1 MIRHG
6 FRYPFLVLLTVIAA
20 GCSTAAAREGFY
32 TGDDTFQMNKEASGQ
47 QTRITRDLFIAG
59 AGKYD
64 ITGDLWG
71 QTMGGYAVSKQKTK
85 GILDRLYSRAFYFE
99 DPNTGNALV
108 YVSVDNWSVSLAVRE
123 AVIAVL
129 QRGSYRLN
137 DGRLV
142 VFKGKNGVS
151 LFNQA
156 NVMIAATH
164 THAGFAGFDDHTMY
178 NISAGGQNRR
188 VFDLFVDGVVHS
200 VALAYANRESAVLS
214 MVKGDLAGSYNV
226 SHNRSMGA
234 HLNNRSDL
242 RSDLTLTEWEKM
254 DDYEQ
259 FAEKFKAAYTDKEMT
274 LLKLTAADDGRDIGC
289 IAWFGVHP
297 CGISA
302 ANRLVSGD
310 TKGRASLMVENFM
323 NSGNESSDD
332 FVCAQPQTNLGDVG
346 EIRVCYKKNLFG
358 YSTEEEY
365 TNVMLTASLLAART
379 LELYAEDGTLI
390 KNDGVGAA
398 VNYINFAHVDID
410 EAYQYH
416 PETYATRTAPA
427 AVGYSAAIGS
437 EVHQTGLPLKEGMT
451 LDTPPSCLIRFAQ
464 GLLKPLRD
472 TDTKYDLARILYVTD
487 ELQELQKPKR
497 IVMVPS
503 RALPEWV
510 PQILPVQLYKIGG
523 FYLAAAPFETTTVS
537 GRRIRRNLESVLE
550 KEGLPY
556 QAVVYNGNTN
566 AYASYMTTPEEY
578 EKQHYE
584 GGFTLFGI
592 NQHPAV
598 MQETARLVT
607 LIRKETSGRQYG
619 DPEWIK
625 DAPLSL
631 DSGDVI
637 RKPIEDPSVS
647 YVPAGTC
654 FGQLRGK
661 MPQTVSAGTDLELS
675 FRVSGLNQPKM
686 LNRSYFYIQRYL
698 PEIEKWVTVADDSS
712 LSTWF
717 SARGNRSGMTID
729 TMWKIPSSAVPG
741 VYRYVVQCVIVKN
754 KGVSLPAYAYSPE
767 FEITA
772 SDEEPVLRLTEF
784 PMLEGAK
791 PDSRTTIVL
800 WESDKPVEANAFLI
814 RLVCDYNS
822 SILKGKILF
831 DDGTAYPLRNLS
843 PVGEASAISFPRK
856 AVSSVSLIVETTNR
870 IDNTIPEIAE
880 IAFYDRPLPETPKK
894 VYVEKGKILE
904 IDNYYETVFPD
915 EDE

>member
-1 MIRHG
+1 MNSNRKCFVCVIVAL
-6 FRYPFLVLLTVIAA
+6 LVLA
-20 GCSTAAAREGFY
+20 GCSTASAREGFY
-32 TGDDTFQMNKEASGQ
+32 TGDDTLTFGTEASGQ
-47 QTRITRDLFIAG
+47 QTLITQDLFTAG

-85 GILDRLYSRAFYFE
+85 GVLDRLYSRAFYFE
-99 DPNTGNALV
+99 DPKTGNALV

-123 AVIAVL
+123 AVISLL

-137 DGRLV
+137 DGRIV

-151 LFNQA
+151 VFNPA

-164 THAGFAGFDDHTMY
+164 THSGFAGFDDHTMY
-178 NISAGGQNRR
+178 NISAGGRNSR
-188 VFDLFVDGVVHS
+188 VFNAFVEGIVHS
-200 VALAYANRESAVLS
+200 VVLAYANRESAVISLT
-214 MVKGDLAGSYNV
+214 KGDLAGSYNV

-242 RSDLTLTEWEKM
+242 RSDLTLAEWEEM
-254 DDYEQ
+254 DDYAR

-274 LLKLTAADDGRDIGC
+274 ILKLTAADDGHDIGC
-289 IAWFGVHP
+289 IAWFAVHP

-302 ANRLVSGD
+302 SNHLVSGD

-323 NSGNESSDD
+323 NSRNESPDD

-346 EIRVCYKKNLFG
+346 EIRVSYKKDLFG
-358 YSTEEEY
+358 YTTEEEY

-379 LELYAEDGTLI
+379 LELYAEEGTVI
-390 KNDGVGAA
+390 KNDGVRAA
-398 VNYINFAHVDID
+398 VNYIDFSHVDID
-410 EAYQYH
+410 EVYQYH

-427 AVGYSAAIGS
+427 AVGYAAGIGS
-437 EVHQTGLPLKEGMT
+437 EVHQTGLPLEEGMT
-451 LDTPPSCLIRFAQ
+451 VETPPSCLIRFAQ
-464 GLLKPLRD
+464 GLLKPLKD
-472 TDTKYDLARILYVTD
+472 TDTKYDFGRILYVTD

-497 IVMVPS
+497 VLMVPS
-503 RALPEWV
+503 RANPDWV

-537 GRRIRRNLESVLE
+537 GRRIRRNLESVLTAA
-550 KEGLPY
+550 GMPY

-592 NQHPAV
+592 NQQPAV
-598 MQETARLVT
+598 MQETARLVK
-607 LIRKETSGRQYG
+607 LIQKETSGRQTG
-619 DPEWIK
+619 DPEWIRDEPK
-625 DAPLSL
+625 KIDPADIL
-631 DSGDVI
+631 
-637 RKPIEDPSVS
+637 RKEIDDSVS
-647 YVPAGTC
+647 YVPAGSY
-654 FGQLRGK
+654 FGKLKGK
-661 MPQTVSAGTDLELS
+661 MPETVCAGTDLELS
-675 FRVSGLNQPKM
+675 FRISGLNRPEM
-686 LNRSYFYIQRYL
+686 LNRSYFYVQRYL
-698 PEIEKWVTVADDSS
+698 PEIEKWVTVTDDSG
-712 LSTWF
+712 LDTWF
-717 SARGNRSGMTID
+717 SGRKASSGMIID
-729 TMWKIPSSAVPG
+729 TVWKIPSSAVPG
-741 VYRYVVQCVIVKN
+741 VYRYTVQCAVREK
-754 KGVSLPAYAYSPE
+754 KGTVRPVYAFSPE

-772 SDEEPVLRLTEF
+772 SDEKPVLSITEF
-784 PMLEGAK
+784 PMLEGVK
-791 PDSRTTIVL
+791 PDSKNVITV
-800 WESDKPVEANAFLI
+800 WESDEPVAATAFLI
-814 RLVCDYNS
+814 RLKSDFVS

-843 PVGEASAISFPRK
+843 PAGEASEIAFPK
-856 AVSSVSLIVETTNR
+856 KEISSVSLIIETTNR
-870 IDNTIPEIAE
+870 LDNTVPSIAE
-880 IAFYDRPLPETPKK
+880 ISFYDRPLPETPKK

>member
-1 MIRHG
+1 MNLKWKSMICG
-6 FRYPFLVLLTVIAA
+6 LAVLLIFS

-32 TGDDTFQMNKEASGQ
+32 TGDDTFKINTEASGR
-47 QTRITRDLFIAG
+47 QTLITQDLFTAG

-71 QTMGGYAVSKQKTK
+71 QTMGGYAVAKQTTK

-99 DPNTGNALV
+99 DPKTGNGLV

-137 DGRLV
+137 DGRTV

-178 NISAGGQNRR
+178 NISAGGRNHR
-188 VFDLFVDGVVHS
+188 VFDAFVEGIVHS
-200 VALAYANRESAVLS
+200 IVLAYANRESAVVS
-214 MVKGDLAGSYNV
+214 FVRGDLAGSYNV

-242 RSDLTLTEWEKM
+242 RSDLTLAEWEKM
-254 DDYEQ
+254 DDYGQ

-302 ANRLVSGD
+302 SNHLISGD

-323 NSGNESSDD
+323 NSRNESPDD

-379 LELYAEDGTLI
+379 LELYAEEGTVVQ
-390 KNDGVGAA
+390 NDGVGAA

-410 EAYQYH
+410 EIYQYH

-427 AVGYSAAIGS
+427 AVGYAAGIGS
-437 EVHQTGLPLKEGMT
+437 EVHQTGLPLEEGMT
-451 LDTPPSCLIRFAQ
+451 IDTPPSCLIRFAQ
-464 GLLKPLRD
+464 GLLKPLKD
-472 TDTKYDLARILYVTD
+472 TDTAYDFGRILYVTD
-487 ELQELQKPKR
+487 ELSELQKPKR
-497 IVMVPS
+497 ILMVPS
-503 RALPEWV
+503 RANPDWV
-510 PQILPVQLYKIGG
+510 PQVLPVQLYKIGG

-537 GRRIRRNLESVLE
+537 GRRIRRNLEAVLDE
-550 KEGLPY
+550 AGMPY

-592 NQHPAV
+592 NQQPAV

-607 LIRKETSGRQYG
+607 LIQNETSGRQAG

-625 DAPLSL
+625 DAPTQVCPDDIL
-631 DSGDVI
+631 
-637 RKPIEDPSVS
+637 RKKVDDEVS

-654 FGQLRGK
+654 FGQLKGK
-661 MPQTVSAGTDLELS
+661 MPGMVKAGTDLELS
-675 FRVSGLNQPKM
+675 FRVSGLNRPEM
-686 LNRSYFYIQRYL
+686 LNRSYFYVQRYL
-698 PEIEKWVTVADDSS
+698 PEIEKWVTVTDDSG
-712 LSTWF
+712 LDTWF
-717 SARGNRSGMTID
+717 SGRKAATGMIID
-729 TMWKIPSSAVPG
+729 TVWKIPSSAVPG
-741 VYRYVVQCVIVKN
+741 LYRYTVQCAVREK
-754 KGVSLPAYAYSPE
+754 KGTVRPVYAFSPE
-767 FEITA
+767 FEVTA
-772 SDEEPVLRLTEF
+772 SGEKAVLSLTEF
-784 PMLEGAK
+784 PMLEGVR
-791 PDSRTTIVL
+791 PDSKNAVTV
-800 WESDKPVEANAFLI
+800 WESGEPVTATAFLI
-814 RLVCDYNS
+814 RLKSDFNS

-843 PVGEASAISFPRK
+843 PVGEATEISFPK
-856 AVSSVSLIVETTNR
+856 KEISSVSLIVETTNR
-870 IDNTIPEIAE
+870 IDNTIPAIAE